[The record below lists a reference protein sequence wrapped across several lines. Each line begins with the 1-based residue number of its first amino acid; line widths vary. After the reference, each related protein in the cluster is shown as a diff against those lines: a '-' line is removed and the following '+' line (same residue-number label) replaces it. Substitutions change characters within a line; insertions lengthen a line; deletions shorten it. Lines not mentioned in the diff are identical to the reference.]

1 MPPLRQRGV
10 RKPKD
15 TKKAVLRLLK
25 YTSSFKFLWPLTII
39 SILLAAGCEVY
50 GTYMLKPVVNNCIIP
65 LIGSENPDLQP
76 LILSLIKMAAVYI
89 VGVVSIYTNN
99 RLFLFI
105 ATGTLKKIRLQLF
118 HKMQKLPLDF
128 FDGKTHGELMSH
140 FTNDTDTL
148 REMFSLAI
156 PQLLSTVFTVSGI
169 FIMMICLNWVL
180 ALVMVVSMAGTL
192 KIAAMVGK
200 KSASYFKE
208 NQKNIGNLNGFIQ
221 EQITGLPIVKLFNH
235 EQENKTRFETFNENL
250 RKSGTMALT
259 FSSILGPM
267 MNNLSHLQYCLVAV
281 SGAALVIHGFIDIG
295 TIASFLHSV
304 RAFSRP
310 ISQVSQQF
318 NAILNA
324 LAGAERIFSVI
335 DSTDE
340 VDEGTVEDFDAEKIE
355 FKNVS
360 FRYRPEKRQVLNNIN
375 IVAEKGKKI
384 ALVGSTGSGKTTIT
398 NLLTRFYDIK
408 PGNGEILIDGIPIN
422 KIKKD
427 ALRKNI
433 GIVLQDTHLFSGT
446 IQENIRFGNLE
457 ATDEEI
463 IEAAKL
469 SNADNFITRLK
480 NGYETVLSNDGES
493 LSQGQRQLLSIAR
506 TAVANPKILIL
517 DEATSSIDTRT
528 ELLIEKGMDKLMEGR
543 TTFVIAHRL
552 STVRNSDLILV
563 MENGEI
569 IERGTHDELLTFK
582 GKYYQLVNGIAE
594 LD

>member
-1 MPPLRQRGV
+1 MPPLKQRGV

-39 SILLAAGCEVY
+39 SVLLAAGCEVF

-65 LIGSENPDLQP
+65 LIGSENPNFQP
-76 LILSLIKMAAVYI
+76 LILALLKMLAVYI
-89 VGVVSIYTNN
+89 IGVVSMFTNQ

-105 ATGTLKKIRLQLF
+105 ATGTLKKIRIELF
-118 HKMQKLPLDF
+118 QKMQKLPLNF

-169 FIMMICLNWVL
+169 FIMMICLNWIL
-180 ALVMVVSMAGTL
+180 ALIMVLSMAGTL
-192 KIAAMVGK
+192 KVAAMVGK

-221 EQITGLPIVKLFNH
+221 EQITGLRIVKLFNH
-235 EQENKTRFETFNENL
+235 EEENKTQFETFNENL
-250 RKSGTMALT
+250 RKSGTMALS

-267 MNNLSHLQYCLVAV
+267 MNNLSHLQYCLIAV

-318 NAILNA
+318 NSILNA

-335 DSTDE
+335 DSKDE
-340 VDEGTVEDFDAEKIE
+340 IDEGNIEDFNAEKIE
-355 FKNVS
+355 FKNVC
-360 FRYRPEKRQVLNNIN
+360 FRYRPEKREVLHNIN
-375 IVAEKGKKI
+375 ITAEKGKKI

-398 NLLTRFYDIK
+398 NLLTRFYDV
-408 PGNGEILIDGIPIN
+408 PQGSGEILIDGIPIN
-422 KIKKD
+422 AIKKD

-446 IQENIRFGNLE
+446 IEENIRFGNL
-457 ATDEEI
+457 AASDNEI

-469 SNADNFITRLK
+469 SNADNFISHLK
-480 NGYETVLSNDGES
+480 NGYKTILSNDGES

-506 TAVANPKILIL
+506 TAIANPKFLFL
-517 DEATSSIDTRT
+517 T
-528 ELLIEKGMDKLMEGR
+528 KQP
-543 TTFVIAHRL
+543 HP
-552 STVRNSDLILV
+552 STQEQS
-563 MENGEI
+563 
-569 IERGTHDELLTFK
+569 F
-582 GKYYQLVNGIAE
+582 
-594 LD
+594 